1 MRGETNFMNKNNRI
15 LIVFGVVFIIGMMIL
30 MNSIKLGD
38 NEVMSIMN
46 AHGGSMDTNNYI
58 IYLEQSITKY
68 RFIGSIVSILGGLG
82 ILKSIKTE

>member
-1 MRGETNFMNKNNRI
+1 MNKNNRI

>member
-1 MRGETNFMNKNNRI
+1 MSKNNRI
-15 LIVFGVVFIIGMMIL
+15 LIIFIVVFIIGIIVL
-30 MNSIKLGD
+30 MNSINLGD

-46 AHGGSMDTNNYI
+46 ANGGSMDTDTYL

-82 ILKSIKTE
+82 ILKSLKIEL